1 MIMKGTETYANLG
14 LSEPVRLQR
23 QVTTLTRAVAALS
36 VLVALLFVGLVCM
49 AVLLYGELQGAQRRG
64 VELELPEVDQTGRT
78 TQDARFIAY
87 VKKVIQQLLRNNTYI
102 ERDEEKRGISYRWD
116 RTTPLRGREDRY
128 SWPSLW
134 PTSPDQ
140 HWTIPSWGTQER
152 QLKQCMPILEVP
164 TESDQ
169 ACPS

>member
-1 MIMKGTETYANLG
+1 MKGTETYANLG

-87 VKKVIQQLLRNNTYI
+87 VKKVGGVVFAGVVKR
-102 ERDEEKRGISYRWD
+102 ER
-116 RTTPLRGREDRY
+116 
-128 SWPSLW
+128 
-134 PTSPDQ
+134 
-140 HWTIPSWGTQER
+140 
-152 QLKQCMPILEVP
+152 V
-164 TESDQ
+164 
-169 ACPS
+169 A